1 MKSININYKV
11 FNDKVDGK
19 KIMVLTDLHDYP
31 GRNNNAFI
39 QDINSIESDLIIIA
53 GDILAGPKY
62 DGLSLS
68 LSELEYFLNAI
79 SEGPT
84 VVLGLGNHDL
94 YRMTD
99 KGMIGYASLEKARPG
114 KVFPLNNESI
124 VSNDTRVIEFHPRH
138 SAFSPA
144 VQESG
149 RGLIEFCED
158 FEKYGIVPDLN
169 SKEFNILIC
178 HNPKIFAQARSIG
191 EQSKLKLTSE
201 ERAHL
206 YELSQN
212 MKRYDLG
219 VGGHLHNG
227 YLDIDRVLEDPSRY
241 MDKGYWE
248 MPKEKDSSGRVTM
261 IRPWVFKKTDMCR
274 GTFLIGDTEERII
287 ELCDGTYYYLK
298 DKDSEP
304 IQITEETA
312 MSMRNMTPFVI
323 SGGVNKFFNLP
334 VDKSE
339 ITTVKVLKR

>member
-11 FNDKVDGK
+11 FNDKIDGK
-19 KIMVLTDLHDYP
+19 NIMVLTDLHDYP
-31 GRNNNAFI
+31 GRNNNQFI
-39 QDINSIESDLIIIA
+39 QDINSTEADLILIA
-53 GDILAGPKY
+53 GDILAAAKY
-62 DGLSLS
+62 QGLSLS
-68 LSELEYFLNAI
+68 LNDLEYFLSAI

-84 VVLGLGNHDL
+84 VALGLGNHDL
-94 YRMTD
+94 FRMTD
-99 KGMIGYASLEKARPG
+99 KGLSGYASLEKARPG

-124 VSNDTRVIEFHPRH
+124 VSDNIRVVEFHPRH

-158 FEKYGIVPDLN
+158 FEKYGIVPDSN
-169 SKEFNILIC
+169 SPEFNIIMC

-191 EQSKLKLTSE
+191 EQSKLRITDE
-201 ERAHL
+201 ERARL
-206 YELSQN
+206 YELAQL
-212 MKRYDLG
+212 MKNYDLG

-227 YLDIDRVLEDPSRY
+227 YRDIDKILKNPAKY

-274 GTFLIGDTEERII
+274 GTFLIGDSEERII

-304 IQITEETA
+304 IQITEEIA
-312 MSMRNMTPFVI
+312 KNMRDMTPFVI

-334 VDKSE
+334 IDKSE